1 MKKYIY
7 GLLAVLSVAAIFMGC
22 WPSFRLPQLVL
33 AAKKRAPSLAMIPIL
48 LSSSIPASLA
58 RVTTLIVTWQ

>member
-1 MKKYIY
+1 
-7 GLLAVLSVAAIFMGC
+7 MGC

-58 RVTTLIVTWQ
+58 RVTTLIVTWRLDSQ

>member
-1 MKKYIY
+1 
-7 GLLAVLSVAAIFMGC
+7 MGS

-58 RVTTLIVTWQ
+58 RVTTLIATWRLDSQ

>member
-1 MKKYIY
+1 MDY
-7 GLLAVLSVAAIFMGC
+7 
-22 WPSFRLPQLVL
+22 WPSSQLRRLAL
-33 AAKKRAPSLAMIPIL
+33 AAKKKGQSQVMIPIL